1 MDPVHTPPFFFWCK
15 LLFGHVLRSNRQ
27 LFGRNKRVNSF
38 LHIFLQS
45 LTRHIFVSPRAS
57 VAMTSEAFDLANLK
71 SWQEA
76 FEYPLGTTRQIETGL
91 RGEIANNKDRLR
103 SLVGYIL
110 LTQRSRMLTLM
121 SRRQGKLPRSP
132 EYRRKD
138 HTSRCINA
146 RDRCLNVNVK
156 PQLQFGC
163 YRKDMPNSCTAEAG
177 ASG

>member
-1 MDPVHTPPFFFWCK
+1 MRHKPIASLLALALLPTP
-15 LLFGHVLRSNRQ
+15 
-27 LFGRNKRVNSF
+27 
-38 LHIFLQS
+38 
-45 LTRHIFVSPRAS
+45 A
-57 VAMTSEAFDLANLK
+57 AFATDAPANLP
-71 SWQEA
+71 
-76 FEYPLGTTRQIETGL
+76 PLPRSSTTRQIENGL
-91 RGEIANNKDRLR
+91 RVEIANNKHRLR
-103 SLVGYIL
+103 TLVGYIL

-146 RDRCLNVNVK
+146 RDGCLNVNAK

-163 YRKDMPNSCTAEAG
+163 YRKGMPNRCTAEAG